1 MSLKFPSGKHQ
12 QLTSPTYLLLMVRPV
27 VNFALSYFTHEGR
40 LEITDELT
48 ATELGFNEGIVT
60 ELSVTKAI
68 PVCCLTLV

>member
-1 MSLKFPSGKHQ
+1 
-12 QLTSPTYLLLMVRPV
+12 MVRPV
-27 VNFALSYFTHEGR
+27 VNCALSYFTHEGR